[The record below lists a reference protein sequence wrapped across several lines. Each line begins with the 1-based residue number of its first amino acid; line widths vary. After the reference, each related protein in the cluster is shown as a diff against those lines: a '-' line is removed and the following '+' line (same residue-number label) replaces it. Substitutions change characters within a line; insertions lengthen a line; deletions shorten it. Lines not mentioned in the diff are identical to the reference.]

1 MFSSPR
7 RISGGG
13 TIDIVRR
20 ENTRTMDSK
29 LRKLLTDCIGDI
41 ETGARD
47 VEGCLQRHPDRAAEL
62 RPHLEL
68 WSRLNAAAKAQPN
81 FGSQQRGK
89 QQLLGALS
97 DTERGSD
104 KGKMIPAVAKVA
116 VVMVAAALLVGGAAG
131 ASAALGGP
139 DITDDVLSTVGI
151 QTSHETLLTV
161 DENTPDAADFGIGT
175 AQEAAD
181 NGLNIAGEHAADG
194 LSTAEGASNADGEGQ
209 GIDDAPKASDSVPE
223 DAQVP
228 ESVPAGPK
236 P

>member
-1 MFSSPR
+1 
-7 RISGGG
+7 
-13 TIDIVRR
+13 
-20 ENTRTMDSK
+20 MDSK
-29 LRKLLTDCIGDI
+29 LRKILTDCIGDI

-68 WSRLNAAAKAQPN
+68 WSHLSAAPKAEPN

-97 DTERGSD
+97 DMERGTY

-116 VVMVAAALLVGGAAG
+116 VVMAAAALLVGGAAG

-139 DITDDVLSTVGI
+139 DVTHDVL
-151 QTSHETLLTV
+151 
-161 DENTPDAADFGIGT
+161 AGIG
-175 AQEAAD
+175 
-181 NGLNIAGEHAADG
+181 L
-194 LSTAEGASNADGEGQ
+194 SNASETGRQHANDNAKEGSGNAGQ
-209 GIDDAPKASDSVPE
+209 GIDNASETGKLKANINNASQGSDNAAGASDGAPRGSGSVP
-223 DAQVP
+223 DNANVP